1 MTKEFKLH
9 KDSSI
14 AEKLGTFF
22 IVFITL
28 SGAITFMLIAVGVN
42 PTLVL
47 SVVGA
52 PIWIGYVLLA
62 KWITKLIT

>member
-1 MTKEFKLH
+1 MTKEINLK

-28 SGAITFMLIAVGVN
+28 SGAVTFILIAIGVN

-52 PIWIGYVLLA
+52 PIWIVYVLLA
-62 KWITKLIT
+62 RWITRLIT

>member
-1 MTKEFKLH
+1 MTKEINLK

-28 SGAITFMLIAVGVN
+28 SGAVTFMLISIGVN

-52 PIWIGYVLLA
+52 PIWIVYVLLA
-62 KWITKLIT
+62 RWITRLIT

>member
-1 MTKEFKLH
+1 MTKEINLK

-28 SGAITFMLIAVGVN
+28 SGAVTFMLIAIGVN

-52 PIWIGYVLLA
+52 PIWIVYVLLA
-62 KWITKLIT
+62 RWITRLIT